1 LFLKLG
7 EAQSLSPENLMTRQ
21 THDDPPPDAKISPD
35 VASQQIRAVTLG
47 RLSPPATAVQ
57 IQTFQEQSWWTE
69 GQRVAADWQMTSL
82 LADPWE
88 VALAPAVQRGR
99 SSELAGLVADGGER
113 FVLALAAIA
122 EAELWNAHR
131 QANPPD
137 LQSMDGRV
145 LAAGQEMAQRA
156 LAELASYYLLAVGH
170 SVANVTA
177 RTLALDT
184 DRHPQLLDA
193 LGSWFPVRS
202 EESRDWLSLNRDTA
216 RSLRRLAKT
225 ARPASQAIVEPVT
238 RLLQSPEW
246 HELSQLRGA
255 HYHRRRPQSAGVMG
269 VPLANPWTFGDGV
282 VLMNLGGSY
291 TDGDN
296 LAMTTTD
303 LVRRLCG
310 VMASVLD
317 ELREKVVAVVQEIQ
331 AELSQRANTA
341 EPPQWLTTLRA
352 AAEDQAAA
360 SHELENDHRP
370 AT

>member
-21 THDDPPPDAKISPD
+21 THDDPLPDAKVSPD
-35 VASQQIRAVTLG
+35 AANQQIRAVSLG
-47 RLSPPATAVQ
+47 RLSAPATTVQ
-57 IQTFQEQSWWTE
+57 IQKLQEQPWWTE

-82 LADPWE
+82 LAHPWE

-99 SSELAGLVADGGER
+99 SSELAGLIADGGER

-122 EAELWNAHR
+122 EAELWNAQR
-131 QANPPD
+131 RANPPD
-137 LQSMDGRV
+137 PQSMDGRV

-156 LAELASYYLLAVGH
+156 LSELASHYLLAVGH

-225 ARPASQAIVEPVT
+225 ARPASQAIVEPMT
-238 RLLQSPEW
+238 RLLQSSEW

-282 VLMNLGGSY
+282 VRMNLGGSY

-303 LVRRLCG
+303 LVRRLSG

-331 AELSQRANTA
+331 AELSQRADTM

-352 AAEDQAAA
+352 AAEGQAAA
-360 SHELENDHRP
+360 SHELGG
-370 AT
+370 